1 MYNYHEIM
9 DKFYDI
15 EEWWITRNNIE
26 WQHDKKL
33 TWDDFN
39 YDPDYTNKFFARVGI
54 TNRFNL
60 ENPLSI
66 KTKTLFIPDDS
77 FVSDTTDQRIL
88 RAAQL
93 RWSLLEIYRR
103 EMVLEFDSLKSINK
117 KFSVEDMDKLS
128 SKFYEKFENEWDA
141 YHEFS
146 NVDERLKL
154 LEVRVNRGLN

>member
-1 MYNYHEIM
+1 MG
-9 DKFYDI
+9 KFYDI

-33 TWDDFN
+33 TWEDFN
-39 YDPDYTNKFFARVGI
+39 YDPDYKNKFFARVGI

-77 FVSDTTDQRIL
+77 FVSDTTDKRIL

-128 SKFYEKFENEWDA
+128 SKFYDKFEAEWDS
-141 YHEFS
+141 YDGFS
-146 NVDERLKL
+146 NIDKRLNQ
-154 LEVRVNRGLN
+154 LEIRVNRGLN

>member
-1 MYNYHEIM
+1 MN
-9 DKFYDI
+9 KFYDI
-15 EEWWITRNNIE
+15 EEWWITRNAIE
-26 WQHDKKL
+26 WESNKKL
-33 TWDDFN
+33 NWEDFN
-39 YDPDYTNKFFARVGI
+39 YDPDYKNKFFARVGI

-66 KTKTLFIPDDS
+66 KTKTLFIPNDS

-117 KFSVEDMDKLS
+117 KFSVEEMDKLS
-128 SKFYEKFENEWDA
+128 SKFYDKFEAEWDS
-141 YHEFS
+141 YHGS
-146 NVDERLKL
+146 STIDKKL
-154 LEVRVNRGLN
+154 NQLEIRVNKGLN